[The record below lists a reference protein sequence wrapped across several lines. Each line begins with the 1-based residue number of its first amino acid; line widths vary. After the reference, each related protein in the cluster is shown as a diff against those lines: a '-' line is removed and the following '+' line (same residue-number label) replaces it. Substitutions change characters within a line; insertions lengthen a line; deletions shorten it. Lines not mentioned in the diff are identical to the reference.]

1 MAMVVHGDQVL
12 GPPRANALTSSKA
25 GQYLL
30 TTLEATTKFF
40 ASDPETFVPLVG
52 GVVGKLPWFKNPH
65 WEKLFKE
72 SDRVAAGLNRS
83 FRRLQQKA
91 PMRINKDF
99 GWNEKLKLQETWKEW
114 GIPQEQQM
122 KWLKEANQAFSSAPS
137 SRLFHSARQQF
148 GRRSPDVDTD
158 RVRRLLRQ
166 DIVEHFKS
174 IMKSVPKGSQT
185 HQHKKRALEIVKE
198 AWRN

>member
-52 GVVGKLPWFKNPH
+52 GVVRKLPWFENPY
-65 WEKLFKE
+65 WRGLFKR
-72 SDRVAAGLNRS
+72 SDETAIGLNRNLS
-83 FRRLQQKA
+83 GRGAMLV
-91 PMRINKDF
+91 NKDF
-99 GWNEKLKLQETWKEW
+99 GGKEKFKLQETWKHW
-114 GIPQEQQM
+114 GIPWEQQR
-122 KWLKEANQAFSSAPS
+122 KWLEEANQAFSSAPS
-137 SRLFHSARQQF
+137 SRLFHSARQEF

-174 IMKSVPKGSQT
+174 IMKSVPKGAQT